1 MRLWSI
7 HPKYLDP
14 AGLTACWREGLLA
27 RKVLS
32 GETEGYRSH
41 PQLIRFRITP
51 HPLQTIDHYLKTIA
65 GEADRRGYHFNSS
78 KISPDTSL
86 IKLTVTQGQLQY
98 EFEHLK
104 HKLQKR
110 HPQQYELLLQIGV
123 IEPHPIFDI
132 IRGKIENW
140 EVIK

>member
-27 RKVLS
+27 RKVLC
-32 GETEGYRSH
+32 GETKGYRSH
-41 PQLIRFRITP
+41 PQLIRFRTTP
-51 HPLQTIDHYLKTIA
+51 QPLQAIDHYLGTIA
-65 GEADRRGYHFNSS
+65 DEAARRGYHFDSS
-78 KISPDTSL
+78 KISPDKSTVR
-86 IKLTVTQGQLQY
+86 LTVTQGQLQY
-98 EFEHLK
+98 EFGHLK

-110 HPQQYELLLQIGV
+110 HPRQYELLLQAGV
-123 IEPHPIFDI
+123 IEPHPLFDVI
-132 IRGKIENW
+132 AGEIESW